1 MTFGQSVQYKNCG
14 KYLNLSPCKISHF
27 SKVPKYFSY
36 FYSLLL
42 IYSIEKRF
50 KLEKNHRG
58 PFSLLSTQRCSASG
72 PDLARKQP
80 ITVSRAAI
88 ADRRS
93 PPVSPLFPQIPLVC
107 SSTWQRRPDC
117 WRRVDHPSPPLYHK
131 DAHVCVCCLEPSRW
145 LRCIVA
151 SRHRWPP
158 ALPSSSLRR
167 SDSGANRSTTRPRA
181 GCFVTGQLLPCLC
194 MPLGRPVPLLTEA
207 SCRPA
212 TPVDR
217 CQCRCTATMPRQE
230 LGDNASRNASASSF
244 LADTMCGPSSLQLPS
259 HASRGPVSRH
269 PLSSSLPRRRRMHK
283 TPSASSP
290 RKSRVVVCLRPRVHA
305 HAV

>member
-1 MTFGQSVQYKNCG
+1 MTFDQSVQYKNCG
-14 KYLNLSPCKISHF
+14 KYLNLSPCKISYF

-80 ITVSRAAI
+80 VTVSRAAI

-107 SSTWQRRPDC
+107 SSAWQRRPNC
-117 WRRVDHPSPPLYHK
+117 WRRAGHPSPPLYHK

-145 LRCIVA
+145 LWCIVA

-158 ALPSSSLRR
+158 ASALVVPASVGFRSQPLDDKASSRLLR
-167 SDSGANRSTTRPRA
+167 
-181 GCFVTGQLLPCLC
+181 
-194 MPLGRPVPLLTEA
+194 
-207 SCRPA
+207 CRPA
-212 TPVDR
+212 AALPMH
-217 CQCRCTATMPRQE
+217 AA
-230 LGDNASRNASASSF
+230 GSSCP
-244 LADTMCGPSSLQLPS
+244 LA
-259 HASRGPVSRH
+259 HRGVV
-269 PLSSSLPRRRRMHK
+269 
-283 TPSASSP
+283 SP
-290 RKSRVVVCLRPRVHA
+290 RYAGRSLSMPLHRHDA
-305 HAV
+305 AVGAR